1 MIAPN
6 PMRFGLIGA
15 GAIAQAYAEAF
26 RRSREVEL
34 VAVTDVRLEAAQAL
48 AETMPC
54 AAFPSLTTLLA
65 ESDVD
70 GVVICTPPVTH
81 PALAKEAL
89 RAGVAVLCEKPLSI
103 DVDSARDM
111 AKAAKANG
119 GLLTMASKFRYCR
132 DIQRAKSM
140 VESGT
145 IGEVVLFENCF
156 TGFVDMSRRWNS
168 NPEISGGGVLV
179 DNGTHSV
186 DIMRYFLGP
195 IVDLQVTEG
204 IRLQQIPVEDTV
216 RMFVRSASGVMGS
229 IDLSWSIHKPLSDF
243 LSIYGSKGTI
253 QVGWKE
259 SKYRV
264 TGGDWQVFGTG
275 YDKFESFTAQLD
287 NFARA
292 WRGQEPL
299 MITIDDGIASV
310 EVIEAAK
317 VSLQQ
322 NRWHPVGSRHGSNVR
337 DQESMDRS
345 DTREQTN
352 TLLEDV
358 STS

>member
-1 MIAPN
+1 
-6 PMRFGLIGA
+6 MRFGLIGA

-26 RRSREVEL
+26 RRSKEAEL
-34 VAVTDVRLEAAQAL
+34 VAVTDVRHDAAQAL
-48 AETMPC
+48 AETMKC
-54 AAFPSLTTLLA
+54 AAFPSLTSLLA
-65 ESDVD
+65 ETDVD

-81 PALAKEAL
+81 PALAAEAL
-89 RAGVAVLCEKPLSI
+89 NADVAVLCEKPLSI
-103 DVDSARDM
+103 DVASAREM
-111 AKAAKANG
+111 ARTAKSAG
-119 GLLTMASKFRYCR
+119 QLITMASKFRYCQ
-132 DIQRAKSM
+132 DIQRAKSI
-140 VESGT
+140 VESGV

-168 NPEISGGGVLV
+168 NPAVSGGGVLV

-204 IRLQQIPVEDTV
+204 IRIQPIAVEDTA

-229 IDLSWSIHKPLSDF
+229 IDLSWSIHKPVPEF

-259 SKYRV
+259 SKCRV
-264 TGGDWQVFGTG
+264 AGGDWQVFGKG
-275 YDKFESFTAQLD
+275 YDKFESFTSQID

-299 MITIDDGIASV
+299 MITIEDGIASV

-317 VSLQQ
+317 LSLQQ
-322 NRWHPVGSRHGSNVR
+322 NRWQPVGQGSGVR
-337 DQESMDRS
+337 GQESVDESRNQRDNNQLTFANS
-345 DTREQTN
+345 
-352 TLLEDV
+352 
-358 STS
+358 

>member
-1 MIAPN
+1 
-6 PMRFGLIGA
+6 MRFGLIGA

-26 RRSREVEL
+26 RRSHEAEL
-34 VAVTDVRLEAAQAL
+34 VAVTDVRHEAAQAL
-48 AETMPC
+48 AETMDC
-54 AAFPSLTTLLA
+54 ASFPSLTALLA
-65 ESDVD
+65 ETDVD

-81 PALAKEAL
+81 PQLAEEAL
-89 RAGVAVLCEKPLSI
+89 EHGVAVLCEKPLSI
-103 DVDSARDM
+103 TSDSAREM
-111 AKAAKANG
+111 AKSAKSAG
-119 GLLTMASKFRYCR
+119 QMLTMASKFRYCR

-140 VESGT
+140 VESGV

-156 TGFVDMSRRWNS
+156 TGYVDMSRRWNS

-204 IRLQQIPVEDTV
+204 IRIQQLPVEDTV

-229 IDLSWSIHKPLSDF
+229 IDLSWSIHKPLPEF

-259 SKYRV
+259 SKCRV
-264 TGGDWQVFGTG
+264 SGGDWQVFGSG
-275 YDKFESFTAQLD
+275 YDKFESFMLQID

-299 MITIDDGIASV
+299 TITIDDGIASV

-322 NRWHPVGSRHGSNVR
+322 NRWQPVGSAANGTSRR
-337 DQESMDRS
+337 DAEPDQETEADCHG
-345 DTREQTN
+345 N
-352 TLLEDV
+352 PKC
-358 STS
+358 